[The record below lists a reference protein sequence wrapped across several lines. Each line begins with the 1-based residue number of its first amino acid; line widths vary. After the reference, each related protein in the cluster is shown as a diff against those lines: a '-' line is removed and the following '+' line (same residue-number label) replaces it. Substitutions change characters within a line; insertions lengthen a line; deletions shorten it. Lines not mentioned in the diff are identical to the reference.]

1 MLHLHPLLTPFFS
14 KPCLADC
21 CGGYPQNILLTAC
34 SQKHNH
40 IENCLHTRPLLKTE
54 DLEAVV
60 ASRVES
66 THLGRGQA
74 GASRSLL
81 QGLGER

>member
-1 MLHLHPLLTPFFS
+1 M
-14 KPCLADC
+14 
-21 CGGYPQNILLTAC
+21 
-34 SQKHNH
+34 
-40 IENCLHTRPLLKTE
+40 KTE